1 MKCVIYFTLC
11 LSVWIFLKSLSWT
24 RLYMYI
30 YRNREDLC
38 IERIVKQ
45 QKACDLLNMVYRM
58 LLLIMS
64 LCLSIECLQLLFNEG
79 CVRKFNIVSLAIIT
93 VAHVASLVLNA
104 KMEGGYDL
112 KNFYDNMVDYR
123 SKQEVVTA
131 DNDYEVSFIRSYLEV
146 KRNRIKN
153 NLFYVALSVVFLCV
167 LFMK

>member
-1 MKCVIYFTLC
+1 
-11 LSVWIFLKSLSWT
+11 
-24 RLYMYI
+24 MYI
-30 YRNREDLC
+30 YRNREELC